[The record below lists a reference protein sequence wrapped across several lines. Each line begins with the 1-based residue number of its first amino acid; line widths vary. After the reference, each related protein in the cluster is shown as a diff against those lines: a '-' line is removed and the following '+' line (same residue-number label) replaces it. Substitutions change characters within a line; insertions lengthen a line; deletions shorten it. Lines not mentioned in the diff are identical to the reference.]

1 MDLARDIPILRD
13 LPLEMQ
19 DIVLRV
25 LLFLIVIGIVWML
38 RRVIAAI
45 ILSPLT
51 RVAKRSKTSYDG
63 IVLDAVRGPLN
74 LVIIAV
80 ALGVTTSVMDFGP
93 EIKGVSDLVAR
104 SMFIAALTFT
114 AYNLVGLIALTP
126 AIIRRTTGLKIEERL
141 LPFLSTVVKVFVV
154 IMGTLI
160 IIQEW
165 GFDVTGLVASFG
177 IVGLAFSLAAQD
189 TAANVFG
196 FTAIIGDNPFDV
208 GDFIITSQAE
218 GIVEHVGIRSTRI
231 RKLDQS
237 LVTVPNNVMTGA
249 AVTNWSRLSKRRIDF
264 YVGLTY
270 DTTSQQMREITSK
283 IKEML
288 LSREDVDPESVVVHF
303 VRFGGS
309 SLDIR
314 IICYVFIADWNAYTA
329 ETEAI
334 NLEVMDIVESMG
346 LGFAFPSTSVYIES
360 VPKSKQPAAKRTKRY
375 APASQEAAEVLLD
388 NSPRESDTPN
398 QANESASNDSD

>member
-1 MDLARDIPILRD
+1 MDLARDIPLLRD
-13 LPLEMQ
+13 LPLETQ
-19 DIVLRV
+19 AIVLRI
-25 LLFLIVIGIVWML
+25 LLFVVVLGFVWAL

-45 ILSPLT
+45 ILAPLT
-51 RVAKRSKTSYDG
+51 RIVHKSKNSVDG
-63 IVLDAVRGPLN
+63 IILDAVRGPLN
-74 LVIIAV
+74 LVIIAM
-80 ALGVTTSVMDFGP
+80 ALAVSTSILDFGP
-93 EIKGVSDLVAR
+93 EIKGFADLIAR
-104 SMFIAALTFT
+104 SMFIAAITFT
-114 AYNLVGLIALTP
+114 AYNLVGFVALTP
-126 AIIRRTTGLKIEERL
+126 TIIRRATGLKIEERL
-141 LPFLSTVVKVFVV
+141 LPFLSTVVKVFIV

-208 GDFIITSQAE
+208 GDFIVTSEAE
-218 GIVEHVGIRSTRI
+218 GIVEHVGIRSTRV

-237 LVTVPNNVMTGA
+237 LVTVPNNVMTSSS
-249 AVTNWSRLSKRRIDF
+249 VTNWSRLSKRRLDF

-270 DTTSQQMREITSK
+270 NTTSKQMREVIAK

-314 IICYVFIADWNAYTA
+314 IICYVFLADWNAYTA

-360 VPKSKQPAAKRTKRY
+360 VPQPKRRPASRTKRY
-375 APASQEAAEVLLD
+375 SPATQEAAQVLLD
-388 NSPRESDTPN
+388 ETPRESDTPS
-398 QANESASNDSD
+398 QANESASND